1 MRGRGSVGRVGL
13 GAGSGREAEAAAL
26 HADLQA
32 VGGLA
37 AGVDDAAVHVAGQV
51 AVAALLRRAAAAE
64 ARVVAHARAAGGT
77 VQHDV
82 AQGEELAEEAGQDTV
97 NAAVWVRGEKKTA
110 PLALCLLPS
119 TEIDGVLA
127 SCCNYCFVDT
137 SLEGKAPSL

>member
-1 MRGRGSVGRVGL
+1 MTL
-13 GAGSGREAEAAAL
+13 GAGSGRETEAAAL

-64 ARVVAHARAAGGT
+64 AGVVAHARAAGGT

-82 AQGEELAEEAGQDTV
+82 AQGKELAEEAGQDTV
-97 NAAVWVRGEKKTA
+97 NAAVWVRGGKAEDEKKR
-110 PLALCLLPS
+110 S
-119 TEIDGVLA
+119 T
-127 SCCNYCFVDT
+127 F
-137 SLEGKAPSL
+137 